1 MNPIFSLKNFRCYG
15 EDGADF
21 EIAPITILTGCNSA
35 GKSTLVKAMLL
46 QEQVSAAI
54 VKKDSTNEIELHLSD
69 KELCLGSFKKHINK
83 NTSSGIITISYT
95 VHSYLLADDVKVTL
109 EYVEDKKNVIGNGV
123 LSKILIEKND
133 GTFIYSEDN
142 LQIPASEK
150 KSIEKKNYLSILEN
164 YKRFAIYGR
173 YENALSSKTIYDENV
188 DTFAESSSKE
198 KEQKLQMEYCSAKSA
213 FEECNISKTEEI
225 GYLYTKRINDIFQNK
240 YELIGEWLTVGT
252 MFNYLPVFKE
262 TTGKEKRYL
271 RQYLLS
277 EVEKGCWGESKER
290 VQDWVNFFADDFEAS
305 NEKSFLDYFLSLEHE
320 AMEKGAID
328 ESSSAWGFH
337 SIAVGPFLT
346 PLFESGDVGNFQ
358 YKEYTPEER
367 RKNNRMDRDTYENQ
381 WSFMGVVSALDDI
394 CCFRGED
401 VIFSRNDTSP
411 LSPWN
416 RWAIKDSFKRFLIA
430 VLYESLSPRFL
441 QDVKYINS
449 SSALIKR
456 LYSIEE
462 SDKFAVCLKQYLN
475 GPSQKFDFLHRT
487 QDIVKVQENGYKQG
501 YFLNKWIQK
510 FQIGDAIHIKGTDE
524 GLGVLIYLEKDG
536 ELRLLAD
543 EGYGISQL
551 VVLLLQIETQ
561 IATATIRQIAGE
573 RSVIY
578 KPIYD
583 FSSIYV
589 EEPEIHLHPKFQSL
603 LADMFFEAYQKYNIH
618 FIIETHSEYLVRRL
632 QVMVADKDIPLTP
645 NKVSLNYVEKDET
658 TGISTNR
665 QIKILEDGRL
675 SEPFGAGFYDEADDL
690 TMELIRYKAQL
701 K

>member
-15 EDGADF
+15 EEGAEF

-83 NTSSGIITISYT
+83 NTSNGIITISYI
-95 VHSYLLADDVKVTL
+95 VHSYLLAEDVKVTL

-123 LSKILIEKND
+123 LSKILIEKHD

-142 LQIPASEK
+142 LQTPAS
-150 KSIEKKNYLSILEN
+150 SIEKKNYLSILEN

-173 YENALSSKTIYDENV
+173 YENALSSKNIYDENV
-188 DTFAESSSKE
+188 DVFEESSSKE

-213 FEECNISKTEEI
+213 FEDCNISETEEI
-225 GYLYTKRINDIFQNK
+225 GYLYTKRIDDIFQKK
-240 YELIGEWLTVGT
+240 YELIGEWLTAGT
-252 MFNYLPVFKE
+252 MFYYLPVLKE
-262 TTGKEKRYL
+262 TTGKKKSFL

-277 EVEKGCWGESKER
+277 EVEKGCWGESRER
-290 VQDWVNFFADDFEAS
+290 VQDWVNYFADDFEAS
-305 NEKSFLDYFLSLEHE
+305 NKDSFFDYFLSLEHD
-320 AMEKGAID
+320 AMEEGAID
-328 ESSSAWGFH
+328 ESSSTWGFH
-337 SIAVGPFLT
+337 TIALGPSLT
-346 PLFESGDVGNFQ
+346 PLFESGDVRNFQ

-367 RKNNRMDRDTYENQ
+367 RKNNRMNRDTYENQ

-394 CCFRGED
+394 CCFRGEN

-416 RWAIKDSFKRFLIA
+416 RWAIKDSFKRYLIA

-462 SDKFAVCLKQYLN
+462 SDKFAVCLRQYLN

-501 YFLNKWIQK
+501 DFLNKWIRK

-603 LADMFFEAYQKYNIH
+603 LADMFVEAYQEYKIR
-618 FIIETHSEYLVRRL
+618 FIIETHSEYLIRRL

-645 NKVSLNYVEKDET
+645 DKVSLNYVEKDET

-675 SEPFGAGFYDEADDL
+675 SEPFGTGFLDEAGNSARNL
-690 TMELIRYKAQL
+690 LLL
-701 K
+701 KVKK